1 MNDDEVDEQIDDDYG
16 ESEPIMIE
24 RNRKTGKFQ

>member
-16 ESEPIMIE
+16 EAEPIMVE
-24 RNRKTGKFQ
+24 RNRKTGRFQ